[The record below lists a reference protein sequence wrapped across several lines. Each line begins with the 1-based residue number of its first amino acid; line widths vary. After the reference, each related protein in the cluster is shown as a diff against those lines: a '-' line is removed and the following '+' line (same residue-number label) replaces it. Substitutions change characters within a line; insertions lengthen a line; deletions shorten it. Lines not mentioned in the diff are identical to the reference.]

1 MRLSM
6 APISG
11 GNWNNSSQAGV
22 WTLNLNNNRT
32 NSNNNNGSRSD
43 SDSPRSRQRHGGA
56 KGGVFL
62 RASAKSVCHAFFSR
76 SLGSKVKA

>member
-11 GNWNNSSQAGV
+11 GNWSNSSQAGV

-32 NSNNNNGSRSD
+32 NSNNNVGSRAD
-43 SDSPRSRQRHGGA
+43 YEPQIRKRDCGA

>member
-1 MRLSM
+1 M

-32 NSNNNNGSRSD
+32 NSNNNVGSRSD
-43 SDSPRSRQRHGGA
+43 SGLEPLIGNVGQREA
-56 KGGVFL
+56 YSCMKMQNRFVTPFL
-62 RASAKSVCHAFFSR
+62 VGH
-76 SLGSKVKA
+76 